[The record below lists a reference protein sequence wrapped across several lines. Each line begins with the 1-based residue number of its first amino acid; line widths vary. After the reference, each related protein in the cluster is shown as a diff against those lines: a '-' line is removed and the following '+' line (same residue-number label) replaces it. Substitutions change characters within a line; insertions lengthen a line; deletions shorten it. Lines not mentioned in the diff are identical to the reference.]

1 MKLQKVSLFWLIL
14 AAVFAGSAAPL
25 IVAALTDR
33 FWAGVVTLALVG
45 SVLSFRLALFLT
57 HPIIELAQTA
67 RQIRQGMDHEEWN
80 SSAFA
85 DVADRCR
92 VEEIGVLAADLTA
105 MAQAWEERRHELNS
119 IYAMGQAITSSLDT
133 RKTLQAILAAVGQV
147 VHFDAAEVCIPRG
160 GVLVVEAWQ
169 GGPDYND
176 MTGWE
181 YRFGFGPTGM
191 IVNAQDAVFM
201 PIVAEVEA
209 DTQRAL
215 GYGMTG
221 GEFSA
226 RSNTAAINSFLG
238 IPLRIGDRLIG
249 TITLIHHTAG
259 HFTDADRRK
268 LSKLAAQ
275 ASIAIDN
282 AQRVHQRDSAV
293 HF

>member
-1 MKLQKVSLFWLIL
+1 MNNRLQKVSLFWLIL

-45 SVLSFRLALFLT
+45 SALSFRLASFLT
-57 HPIIELAQTA
+57 PPIIELAQTA
-67 RQIRQGMDHEEWN
+67 RHIRHGMDQDAAEWD

-85 DVADRCR
+85 DVAVRCPI
-92 VEEIGVLAADLTA
+92 EEIGVLAADLEA
-105 MAQAWEERRHELNS
+105 MAQAWEQRRHELNS
-119 IYAMGQAITSSLDT
+119 IYAMGQAITSSLDY

-147 VHFDAAEVCIPRG
+147 VHFDAAEVCIARG

-169 GGPDYND
+169 GGSDYND

-191 IVNAQDAVFM
+191 IATSLDSVFM
-201 PIVAEVEA
+201 PVVADVEA

-226 RSNTAAINSFLG
+226 RSGAVVINSFLG

-249 TITLIHHTAG
+249 TITLVHHTAG
-259 HFTDADRRK
+259 HFSEADRRQ

-282 AQRVHQRDSAV
+282 AQRVRP